1 MLPEWWS
8 KGLEN
13 LFFHKNNENT
23 GKIVKINFFNSLEIN
38 QSLTTTQGNLKINKF
53 ILIGG

>member
-23 GKIVKINFFNSLEIN
+23 GKNVKINFFNSLEIN
-38 QSLTTTQGNLKINKF
+38 QSLATMQGIF
-53 ILIGG
+53 

>member
-23 GKIVKINFFNSLEIN
+23 GKIVKINFLKNSLEIN
-38 QSLTTTQGNLKINKF
+38 QSLATMQGIF
-53 ILIGG
+53 